1 MMMRNTSVMAMVMMT
16 SMIGDDYYDSDDDCD
31 DNDGQHHG
39 LGGLS
44 GIIIKVTPLRERG
57 Y

>member
-31 DNDGQHHG
+31 DNDGQQDG
-39 LGGLS
+39 S
-44 GIIIKVTPLRERG
+44 GRSLRN
-57 Y
+57 YHSSDTS